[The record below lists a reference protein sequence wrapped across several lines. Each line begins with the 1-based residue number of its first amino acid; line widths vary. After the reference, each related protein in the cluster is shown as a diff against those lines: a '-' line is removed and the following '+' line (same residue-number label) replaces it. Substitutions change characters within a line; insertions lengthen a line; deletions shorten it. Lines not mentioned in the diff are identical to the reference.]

1 MREKRA
7 NGNPFA
13 RFSRKWKKSSP
24 IVRVRVYTYTLL
36 TIIHKRHVL
45 QTLATQF
52 VKIKRKNMS
61 GFYSSEFILKRVRKF
76 FLIIFFVF
84 CFDTRINRCRY
95 PKLKIACYCLFKRSN
110 LRFFSQDDTII
121 ALRVKTPKS
130 S

>member
-1 MREKRA
+1 MKIRLRVFRA
-7 NGNPFA
+7 NDQ
-13 RFSRKWKKSSP
+13 KSSP
-24 IVRVRVYTYTLL
+24 IVRVRVRTYSLL
-36 TIIHKRHVL
+36 TIVLKRHPL

-95 PKLKIACYCLFKRSN
+95 PKLKIACYCLFKRPN
-110 LRFFSQDDTII
+110 LHFYSQVDRII